1 MWVFGYFTQKEDT
14 FWYLEDETYSIRV
27 IIGDLLEY
35 ADPDSF
41 FTENCIFMCQGFYQ
55 TDAFVITRIE
65 HPPMRND
72 SDKTRY
78 KVNEQDY
85 FGCYAKL

>member
-1 MWVFGYFTQKEDT
+1 
-14 FWYLEDETYSIRV
+14 
-27 IIGDLLEY
+27 
-35 ADPDSF
+35 
-41 FTENCIFMCQGFYQ
+41 MCQGFYQ

-85 FGCYAKL
+85 FGCYAKLQKDLALKPI